1 MHVYTLLSFSLHIG
15 VCKGT
20 TLLET
25 HETFLRLSKDV
36 CENMLRDSSEEK
48 KILAFMWAYVGKQL
62 RSEKC
67 KRFSAK
73 LDSISLRSFH

>member
-15 VCKGT
+15 ICKGT

-48 KILAFMWAYVGKQL
+48 RFLLSCGHMWGSSFAVKNVNGSVQSWI
-62 RSEKC
+62 RS
-67 KRFSAK
+67 
-73 LDSISLRSFH
+73 H